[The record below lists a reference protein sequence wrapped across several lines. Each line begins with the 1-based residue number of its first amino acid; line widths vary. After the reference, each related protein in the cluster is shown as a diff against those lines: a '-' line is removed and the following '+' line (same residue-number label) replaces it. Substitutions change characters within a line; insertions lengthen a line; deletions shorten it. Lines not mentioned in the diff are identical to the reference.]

1 VKGQRTSRPDTM
13 THLSPE
19 ALAGYLDDDLSG
31 MERGDAELHLATCAA
46 CRDELADVRRL
57 QRRRGRRR
65 WIVAAVPAAAAAA
78 LAGVFFRTS
87 APVSP
92 VRAGPAAEAPL
103 GVVSPASL
111 EVDSASIAFIWRSLG
126 PRATYTFTLQQA
138 DGRVI
143 ASLPAT
149 DTVMTLPDSVI
160 GGGRIY
166 FWFVDGMLPDGRS
179 RSTAVHR
186 LRTRP

>member
-1 VKGQRTSRPDTM
+1 M

-19 ALAGYLDDDLSG
+19 ALAGYLDNDLSG
-31 MERGDAELHLATCAA
+31 MEQGDAELHLATCAT

-57 QRRRGRRR
+57 QRRRGRR

-78 LAGVFFRTS
+78 LAVVFFRPS
-87 APVSP
+87 APLSP
-92 VRAGPAAEAPL
+92 VRGGPAAETPL
-103 GVVSPASL
+103 GIVSPASD
-111 EVDSASIAFIWRSLG
+111 EVDSASVAFIWRSLG
-126 PRATYTFTLQQA
+126 PRATYTFTLQQS
-138 DGRVI
+138 DGSVI
-143 ASLPAT
+143 ASLPLT

-166 FWFVDGMLPDGRS
+166 FWFVDGMLPDGRF
-179 RSTAVHR
+179 RSTGVHR